1 MINGNVSYLG
11 FKKKF
16 QDVFSFWPKSLFQR
30 IIDNIYCDAN
40 FSYAREC
47 GYSDNLTNIFC
58 KTLNS
63 FLVPEVED
71 LDNLLE
77 GWAKI
82 HLNIRNSKRYN
93 FSNDFNENA
102 LHKNIMKL
110 ANTRAIKILFKD
122 NNATGVECE
131 NIKTRLKTFVNAQKI
146 ILSAGTI
153 FSPLI
158 LMQSGIGDSKEVYKT
173 GVPLKFKQEHVGK
186 HLKDHANFRIEFDC
200 LGFDTLNQKTRGLKL
215 FMELIRYFVSRDSYF

>member
-1 MINGNVSYLG
+1 
-11 FKKKF
+11 
-16 QDVFSFWPKSLFQR
+16 
-30 IIDNIYCDAN
+30 
-40 FSYAREC
+40 
-47 GYSDNLTNIFC
+47 
-58 KTLNS
+58 
-63 FLVPEVED
+63 
-71 LDNLLE
+71 
-77 GWAKI
+77 
-82 HLNIRNSKRYN
+82 
-93 FSNDFNENA
+93 
-102 LHKNIMKL
+102 MKL

-122 NNATGVECE
+122 NIATGVQCE
-131 NIKTRLKTFVNAQKI
+131 NIKTRLKTVVNARKI

-215 FMELIRYFVSRDSYF
+215 FMELIRYLISRDPILKSPGATLLE